1 MTSVNTRPHTNYPM
15 DYEASRHSKPPR
27 QEHKAD
33 TSSGA
38 GVQGDAATP
47 RPPVTSEQRGQFS
60 SHNTI
65 VNQPNAQKAGPQNET
80 QELVG
85 KNNQL
90 LIDFKAFITECQTKI
105 VQLKNDIVE
114 LREQLSVP
122 PKGTDEAPVEL
133 PQTPQ
138 TPQAPVKQVI
148 QDAQTPEVAQDRDLE
163 EALKLN
169 TQLRA
174 DISEL
179 MQNMKEAFEA
189 LGKELQSMTEHVKT
203 MTTPVTPAPAAL
215 TDKSTRTTRDAPADS
230 ADESPT
236 LAAPTADQFR
246 VDNANIEKGIAEM
259 KSYYRTQ
266 ISMLEEQVQVLK
278 KHLNEAK
285 Q

>member
-15 DYEASRHSKPPR
+15 DYEASRHSKPSR

-33 TSSGA
+33 TSSGV
-38 GVQGDAATP
+38 GVQGDAAGP
-47 RPPVTSEQRGQFS
+47 RPPVTPEQRGQFS

-65 VNQPNAQKAGPQNET
+65 VNQPNSQKAGPQNET
-80 QELVG
+80 LELVG

-90 LIDFKAFITECQTKI
+90 LIDFKAFITECQAKI

-138 TPQAPVKQVI
+138 APVHQVV
-148 QDAQTPEVAQDRDLE
+148 QDAQTPEVAQDRELE

-179 MQNMKEAFEA
+179 MQHMKEAFEA
-189 LGKELQSMTEHVKT
+189 LGKELQIMTEYVKT
-203 MTTPVTPAPAAL
+203 MTTPVTPTPTAL
-215 TDKSTRTTRDAPADS
+215 TDKSTRTTSDAPAVS

-259 KSYYRTQ
+259 KSYYSTQ

>member
-1 MTSVNTRPHTNYPM
+1 MTSVNTRPQTNYPM
-15 DYEASRHSKPPR
+15 GYEASRHSKPPR

-33 TSSGA
+33 TPSGVGA
-38 GVQGDAATP
+38 QGDAAAP
-47 RPPVTSEQRGQFS
+47 RPPVTPEQRGQFS

-65 VNQPNAQKAGPQNET
+65 VNQPNLQKTDPQNET
-80 QELVG
+80 QALVG

-105 VQLKNDIVE
+105 VQLKNEIVE
-114 LREQLSVP
+114 LREQLSVA
-122 PKGTDEAPVEL
+122 PKGTDVPPVEL

-138 TPQAPVKQVI
+138 APVEQVA

-174 DISEL
+174 DISGL
-179 MQNMKEAFEA
+179 MQQMKEAFEA
-189 LGKELQSMTEHVKT
+189 LGKELQNMTEHVKT
-203 MTTPVTPAPAAL
+203 MTTPVTQTPTAL
-215 TDKSTRTTRDAPADS
+215 TDKSTRTTNDAPTDS
-230 ADESPT
+230 ANESPT
-236 LAAPTADQFR
+236 LTAPTADQFR

-259 KSYYRTQ
+259 KSYYSTQ
-266 ISMLEEQVQVLK
+266 ISMLEEQVKVLK
-278 KHLNEAK
+278 KHFNEAK